1 MKMARQRKKAK
12 ESTERAEE
20 TGELSQTYV
29 SMQSLKQFAQEKLPD
44 SALKEILM
52 SEGDEI
58 SAQEFIAKLPI
69 YLKLLKRVEE
79 G

>member
-1 MKMARQRKKAK
+1 MARQRKKAK
-12 ESTERAEE
+12 ERTERAEE
-20 TGELSQTYV
+20 AADLSKTYV

>member
-1 MKMARQRKKAK
+1 MARQRKKAK
-12 ESTERAEE
+12 ESTERAEAAAN
-20 TGELSQTYV
+20 LSQTYV
-29 SMQSLKQFAQEKLPD
+29 SKQSLKQFAQEKLPD

>member
-1 MKMARQRKKAK
+1 MARQRKKAK

-20 TGELSQTYV
+20 AAELSQTYV